1 MHFPPTPLRLH
12 NILRVDA
19 QLLSRNSATIFRNLS
34 PLPPLPS
41 FASRFS
47 FQCPSK
53 RESQMWNRCVRL
65 EFVIRALSS
74 HFFFHCGLWQKKKMI
89 FALGI
94 ILNKAL
100 YVTCSDFRR
109 TSSGRQAK
117 AIVAKIWIKIHHLHH
132 NHFSCS
138 IHSSFKFDL
147 LCFSPMVS
155 RLVSNLL

>member
-1 MHFPPTPLRLH
+1 MHFSPTPLRLH

-34 PLPPLPS
+34 PLPPPPS

-100 YVTCSDFRR
+100 CY
-109 TSSGRQAK
+109 
-117 AIVAKIWIKIHHLHH
+117 LY
-132 NHFSCS
+132 
-138 IHSSFKFDL
+138 
-147 LCFSPMVS
+147 
-155 RLVSNLL
+155 